1 MKLKYFLSIFIFMV
15 IIVGCTDKFEKI
27 NTRPD
32 VFYSDEVSGKF
43 FLTNP
48 QYRLFAPD
56 RFPYWRAHLIHADR
70 YAGHFTFGHNS
81 SWWSDELG
89 YSYSA
94 GYTDAAWGWL
104 EGYLG
109 GLDNFMKLT
118 ENGGEFENEHMYA
131 MGLIMKGLYYQMFTD
146 VFGMIPYSQA
156 ADPDI
161 VTPEFDSQKVI
172 YKGIIA
178 DLEEAMSIIGDAERT
193 GVGVDDVGDN
203 DLYYNGDLQKWKKLA
218 NTLKLRIALRAY
230 GAEGDDFSETAI
242 NEALSAPLLATVD
255 DNCLM
260 EKDAEISQW
269 GSAAYGDVWHS
280 FGAGSDWTVS
290 KPLVDYLRNEDDPR
304 LSKYVKPAEGG
315 TAKFVKPEGSEGDLF
330 LDRVNF
336 ILDELNQAGVS
347 YDREDIADTV
357 TVNVAP
363 ATYYVGQPVR
373 INSNTYPYVE
383 YDFFST
389 PADIV
394 IQQKN
399 QGEDIFPEIVL
410 QTAESYFLQAE
421 AAVRGLGSGDANFLY
436 QEGIRQAMAVWEI
449 SSAQADTYI
458 ANSELGSLTGS
469 VDEQLEKIAIQ
480 RWIAAYTDGFEA
492 WAVVRDFGY
501 PSSLADGV
509 SDPDIYGLGD
519 INGRYPQRMRYGNDA
534 WNKNGANTQA
544 AVDIQGPDVQDTK
557 LWWAK

>member
-1 MKLKYFLSIFIFMV
+1 MKLKY
-15 IIVGCTDKFEKI
+15 IISLLIYTVSLVGCTDRFEEI

-43 FLTNP
+43 FITNP

-56 RFPYWRAHLIHADR
+56 RYPYWRAHLIHADR

-81 SWWSDELG
+81 CWWSDELG

-94 GYTDAAWGWL
+94 GYTDATWDWL

-118 ENGGEFENEHMYA
+118 GTGGEFENEYMYA
-131 MGLIMKGLYYQMFTD
+131 MGLIMKGLYYQLFTD
-146 VFGMIPYSQA
+146 VFGMIPYSEA

-161 VTPEFDSQKVI
+161 VTPKFDTQKAI
-172 YKGIIA
+172 YEGIIA
-178 DLEEAMSIIGDAERT
+178 DLDQAMSIIGDAERT

-218 NTLKLRIALRAY
+218 NTLKLRIALRAF
-230 GAEGDDFSETAI
+230 GAEGNDFSEQAV
-242 NEALSAPLLATVD
+242 NEALNAPLLATVD

-269 GSAAYGDVWHS
+269 GSAAYGDIWHN

-304 LSKYVKPAEGG
+304 LSKYVKPAVGG
-315 TAKFVKPEGSEGDLF
+315 TAKFVKPEGAEGDLF
-330 LDRVNF
+330 LDRVEF
-336 ILDELNQAGVS
+336 ILNELAAAGIA
-347 YDREDIADTV
+347 YTREDDADTV
-357 TVNVAP
+357 IVEVPP

-373 INSNTYPYVE
+373 LNGKTYPYVE
-383 YDFFST
+383 YKFFST

-399 QGEDIFPEIVL
+399 QGEDIFPEIVM

-421 AAVRGLGSGDANFLY
+421 AAVRGFGGDANSLF
-436 QEGIRQAMAVWEI
+436 QEGIRHAMAIWGI
-449 SSAQADTYI
+449 SAAQADTYI
-458 ANSELGSLTGS
+458 ANSQLGTLTGS

-492 WAVVRDFGY
+492 WSVVRDFGY
-501 PSSLADGV
+501 PASLAAGV
-509 SDPDIYGLGD
+509 SNPDFYGLGD
-519 INGRYPQRMRYGNDA
+519 INGRYPQRMRYGNAA
-534 WNKNGANTQA
+534 WNKNGANTQT
-544 AVDIQGPDVQDTK
+544 AVDAQGPDVQDTR